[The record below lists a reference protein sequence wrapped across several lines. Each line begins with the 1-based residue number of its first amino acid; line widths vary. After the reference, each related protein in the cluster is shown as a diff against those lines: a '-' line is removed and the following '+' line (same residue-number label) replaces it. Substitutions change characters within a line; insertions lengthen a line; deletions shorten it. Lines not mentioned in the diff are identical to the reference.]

1 MKEYTDKDINN
12 MILFLRVN
20 KFAEFQYI
28 DRIDPDDDDDGGD
41 LRFYD
46 YQTDTYCTR
55 EDVVKLAK
63 ENKWKPDWQK
73 GE

>member
-20 KFAEFQYI
+20 RFAEFQYI
-28 DRIDPDDDDDGGD
+28 DCDSD
-41 LRFYD
+41 LKFYD
-46 YQTDTYCTR
+46 YQTDKHYTR
-55 EDVVKLAK
+55 DDIVKIAE

>member
-20 KFAEFQYI
+20 RFAEFQYI
-28 DRIDPDDDDDGGD
+28 DNIKPDDDDDGGD

-46 YQTDTYCTR
+46 YMTDTHSTR
-55 EDVVKLAK
+55 DDVVKLAK
-63 ENKWKPDWQK
+63 ENKWTSDWQK